1 LEIVTNDL
9 GEESRVGFGG
19 VGAWGKVGDGDAGF
33 RFAKSSSGAEP
44 ILRQGGIRHEQCREN
59 AE

>member
-1 LEIVTNDL
+1 
-9 GEESRVGFGG
+9 VGFGG

-44 ILRQGGIRHEQCREN
+44 ILRHGGIRHEQCREN
-59 AE
+59 AK